1 MNDKGTPA
9 ELAIDPGDH
18 TPTIGSVLRDRYVR
32 RFVMAQF
39 ASSIGIFLQVAVL
52 AKQLY
57 DITHSEFALGL
68 LGLVEFAPAAMLVL
82 ITGTVAD
89 RFDRRKVAAFA
100 LVGQCM
106 ATLALLLYARSDP
119 TAAWPLFAIA
129 SGYGIARAFMSPSTR
144 SMPPM
149 IAPDNGLPR
158 MIAVSSIAM
167 TLAVI
172 IGPAASGFLY
182 TSGAWVAYAV
192 SLGAQVLGLGGIL
205 LVRFRRVPARSTER
219 PTMHSALEG
228 LRFIRH
234 TPLLL
239 AAIALDLFAVLFG
252 GAVALL
258 PAIAEDRLHV
268 GDVGYGWLRA
278 SVGIGGGL
286 MAIALSF
293 RPVQRHIG
301 RVLLLVV
308 GVFGAAT
315 VVLGLTRNY
324 ALAFVALAV
333 LSGADM
339 VSMVIR
345 STLVPLA
352 TPDDKRGRVFAVEML
367 FIGASNELG
376 AFESGVAA
384 AVIGTAAAVVSG
396 GLATIVIV
404 GLWWVFFPSLR
415 DVDRY
420 EDLPNQA
427 SESGSMRPPA

>member
-1 MNDKGTPA
+1 MNDT
-9 ELAIDPGDH
+9 DPSASRETAPRH
-18 TPTIGSVLRDRYVR
+18 EVPTIGSVLRDRYVR
-32 RFVMAQF
+32 RFVTAQF
-39 ASSIGIFLQVAVL
+39 ATSIGIFLQIAVL

-57 DITHSEFALGL
+57 DITNSALALGV

-82 ITGTVAD
+82 VTGTVAD
-89 RFDRRKVAAFA
+89 RFDRRKVAACA
-100 LVGQCM
+100 LVGQCL
-106 ATLALLLYARSDP
+106 ATLALLLYARTDP
-119 TAAWPLFAIA
+119 TEAWPLFVIA
-129 SGYGIARAFMSPSTR
+129 FGYGVARAFMSPSTR

-182 TSGAWVAYAV
+182 SSGAWVAYAV
-192 SLGAQVLGLGGIL
+192 SLGAQLLGLGGIL
-205 LVRFRRVPARSTER
+205 LVQFRRQSARSTDR
-219 PTMHSALEG
+219 PTMHHALEG

-258 PAIAEDRLHV
+258 PAIADERLGV

-293 RPVQRHIG
+293 RPVQRNIG
-301 RVLLLVV
+301 RVLLFVV
-308 GVFGAAT
+308 GIFGAAT

-324 ALAFVALAV
+324 ALAFVSLAV

-352 TPDDKRGRVFAVEML
+352 TPDGKRGRVFAVEML

-384 AVIGTAAAVVSG
+384 AVIGTGAAIVSG
-396 GLATIVIV
+396 GLATIAIV
-404 GLWWVFFPSLR
+404 GLWWVFFPALR
-415 DVDRY
+415 NVDRY
-420 EDLPNQA
+420 EDLSNHTGP
-427 SESGSMRPPA
+427 SG

>member
-1 MNDKGTPA
+1 MNDTDPSA
-9 ELAIDPGDH
+9 PLARVPQH
-18 TPTIGSVLRDRYVR
+18 EAPTIGSVLRDRYVR
-32 RFVMAQF
+32 RFVTAQF
-39 ASSIGIFLQVAVL
+39 ATSIGIFLQIAVL

-57 DITHSEFALGL
+57 DITDSELALGL

-82 ITGTVAD
+82 VTGTVAD
-89 RFDRRKVAAFA
+89 RFNRRKVVACA
-100 LVGQCM
+100 LVGQCL
-106 ATLALLLYARSDP
+106 ATLALVLYARTDP
-119 TAAWPLFAIA
+119 TEAWPLFVIA
-129 SGYGIARAFMSPSTR
+129 FGYGIARAFMSPSIR

-158 MIAVSSIAM
+158 MIGLSSIAM
-167 TLAVI
+167 MLAVI

-182 TSGAWVAYAV
+182 SSGAWVAYAV
-192 SLGAQVLGLGGIL
+192 SLGAQLLGLGGIL
-205 LVRFRRVPARSTER
+205 LVQFRRQPERSTER
-219 PTMHSALEG
+219 PTMHHALEG

-258 PAIAEDRLHV
+258 PAIAQNRLGV

-286 MAIALSF
+286 TAIALSF
-293 RPVQRHIG
+293 RPVQRNIG
-301 RVLLLVV
+301 RVLLFVV
-308 GVFGAAT
+308 GIFGGAT
-315 VVLGLTRNY
+315 VALGLTRNY
-324 ALAFVALAV
+324 ALAFVSLAV

-384 AVIGTAAAVVSG
+384 AVIGTGAAVASG
-396 GLATIVIV
+396 GLATIAIV
-404 GLWWVFFPSLR
+404 GLWWVFFPALR

-420 EDLPNQA
+420 EDLPNYTGP
-427 SESGSMRPPA
+427 SG